1 MYPHLIMI
9 RVKMRGEA
17 SMNSE
22 RSIVDKLKIE
32 KFSTKLL
39 LAAPEDI
46 LDFNDVVMD
55 TEINK
60 EQYQFVFI
68 FIHTIEEFLSYLKTL
83 IEKDLVQENG
93 FVYFAYPKKNNPKYE
108 HYIERDRIFDY
119 IDPKK
124 EGFVQNSQLKFS
136 KMVSLNDVYTI
147 IGLKSLKK
155 DMKKP
160 TTQKNSQCVDDY
172 IDFVDTIKTQLE
184 HNTNLLIAYNQL
196 TFGYQKDWARYIY
209 SAKRKETQEKRFGEM
224 GIVLGE
230 GYKSMDLYRR
240 KKK

>member
-1 MYPHLIMI
+1 
-9 RVKMRGEA
+9 
-17 SMNSE
+17 MNSE

-46 LDFNDVVMD
+46 LDFTDVNMD

-60 EQYQFVFI
+60 KQYHFVFI

-83 IEKDLVQENG
+83 IEKDLVEENG

-108 HYIERDRIFDY
+108 HSIERDRIFDY

-124 EGFVQNSQLKFS
+124 EGFVQDSNLKFS
-136 KMVSLNDVYTI
+136 KIVSLNDVYTI
-147 IGLKSLKK
+147 IGLKSMKK
-155 DMKKP
+155 DLKKP
-160 TTQKNSQCVDDY
+160 TTSKNSQGVNDY
-172 IDFVDTIKTQLE
+172 IAFVDTIKTQLE
-184 HNTNLLIAYNQL
+184 NNTHLLKAYSQL

-209 SAKRKETQEKRFGEM
+209 SAKRSETQKKRFIEM
-224 GIVLGE
+224 GIVLSE

>member
-1 MYPHLIMI
+1 
-9 RVKMRGEA
+9 
-17 SMNSE
+17 MNSE
-22 RSIVDKLKIE
+22 RSIVDKLRIK

-46 LDFNDVVMD
+46 SDFNSVNMD

-124 EGFVQNSQLKFS
+124 EGFVQDSNLKFS

-147 IGLKSLKK
+147 IGLKSMKK
-155 DMKKP
+155 DMQKP
-160 TTQKNSQCVDDY
+160 TSQKNSQCVDDY
-172 IDFVDTIKTQLE
+172 IDFVDTIKIQL
-184 HNTNLLIAYNQL
+184 TNNEDLLNAYNHL

-209 SAKRKETQEKRFGEM
+209 SAKRKETQEKRFEEM

-230 GYKSMDLYRR
+230 GYKSMDLYR
-240 KKK
+240 KKKK

>member
-1 MYPHLIMI
+1 MI
-9 RVKMRGEA
+9 REKIRGET

-32 KFSTKLL
+32 KFSTKLI

-46 LDFNDVVMD
+46 LDFNRVKMD

-68 FIHTIEEFLSYLKTL
+68 FIHTIEEFISYLKTL

-108 HYIERDRIFDY
+108 NYIERDRIFDY

-124 EGFVQNSQLKFS
+124 EGFVQNSNLKFS
-136 KMVSLNDVYTI
+136 KMVSLNEVYTI
-147 IGLKSLKK
+147 IGLKS
-155 DMKKP
+155 MKKNMQKP
-160 TTQKNSQCVDDY
+160 KTTKNSQCVDDY
-172 IDFVDTIKTQLE
+172 IDFVDTIKIQLVNNE
-184 HNTNLLIAYNQL
+184 DLLNAYNHL

-209 SAKRKETQEKRFGEM
+209 SAKRKETQEKRFEEM

-230 GYKSMDLYRR
+230 GYTSMDLYRR